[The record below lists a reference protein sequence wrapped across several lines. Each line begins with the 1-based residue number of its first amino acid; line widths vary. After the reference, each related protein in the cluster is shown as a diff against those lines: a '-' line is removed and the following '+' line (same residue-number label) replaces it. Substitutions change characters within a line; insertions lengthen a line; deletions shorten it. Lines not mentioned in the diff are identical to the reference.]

1 MVCGVLRDIAQAWR
15 RCTRRRFGG
24 PVGEPLQLVA
34 VLPGQLKEFGSG
46 HVSGF
51 LAQEGLK
58 PPL

>member
-1 MVCGVLRDIAQAWR
+1 MLAAFYVILLSGVAALHSAA
-15 RCTRRRFGG
+15 FGG